1 MKKILKHH
9 KPKIMKA
16 LPALLLVTCL
26 AVISCKDKEKAADN
40 KTVTVTTTS
49 YIQDSTEISQTIKDF
64 YTWYSTHQQNF
75 MKYDLYNGVKK
86 KNEPPYQIDWAVVD
100 KYQGY
105 IHDSV
110 PQLGEAFLSNQKILL
125 QKADSAFKV
134 DKEDDVPAY
143 FDFDWYTNTQE
154 DPAYMLDEL
163 NKSKRWNIVVNGD
176 NATAEVKGFDEDGTK
191 PAATVIL
198 VEMKKENGKWKIAKT
213 WTD

>member
-1 MKKILKHH
+1 MKSIC
-9 KPKIMKA
+9 
-16 LPALLLVTCL
+16 LLSVTFLL
-26 AVISCKDKEKAADN
+26 AICSCKEKS
-40 KTVTVTTTS
+40 KTGSVKTEDPVSSYVT
-49 YIQDSTEISQTIKDF
+49 DSTEISNVIKEF
-64 YTWYSTHQQNF
+64 YTWYSTHYENF

-110 PQLGEAFLSNQKILL
+110 PQLGETFLTNQKILL

-134 DKEDDVPAY
+134 DNPDDVPAY

-154 DPAYMLDEL
+154 DPAYMLGEL
-163 NKSKRWNIVVNGD
+163 NKTKLWNIKVNGD
-176 NATAEVKGFDEDGTK
+176 NAIADVKGWDENGTK
-191 PAATVIL
+191 EAAQVII
-198 VEMKKENGKWKIAKT
+198 VELKKENGKWKISKT

>member
-1 MKKILKHH
+1 MKPLFVILL
-9 KPKIMKA
+9 IA
-16 LPALLLVTCL
+16 AT
-26 AVISCKDKEKAADN
+26 AAFSCKDKN
-40 KTVTVTTTS
+40 KTAGQKTAGDTS
-49 YIQDSTEISQTIKDF
+49 TFTQDSTEISQTIKDF
-64 YTWYSTHQQNF
+64 YAWYSTHYGNF

-86 KNEPPYQIDWAVVD
+86 KDEPPYQIDWAVVD

-110 PQLGEAFLSNQKILL
+110 PQLGQSFLSNQKILL

-154 DPAYMLDEL
+154 DPAYMLEEL
-163 NKSKRWNIVVNGD
+163 NKSKHWNIAVNGD
-176 NATAEVKGFDEDGTK
+176 NATAEVKGFDENGTK
-191 PAATVIL
+191 PAATVIV
-198 VEMKKENGKWKIAKT
+198 VEMKKENGKWKISKT